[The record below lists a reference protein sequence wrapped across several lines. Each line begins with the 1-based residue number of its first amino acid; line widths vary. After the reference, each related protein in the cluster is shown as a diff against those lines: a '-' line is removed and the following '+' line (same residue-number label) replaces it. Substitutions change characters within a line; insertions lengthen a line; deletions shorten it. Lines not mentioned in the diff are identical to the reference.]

1 MKKRIILIPKDDI
14 VKYPPTISLINA
26 LLDLGIEVEC
36 VGRYSDE
43 AGRES
48 FEKRGVK
55 FVDIFRNIKD
65 ESKYRIVNWII
76 IIKRMREYTKAM
88 KHYFET
94 ANITENDLVWFI
106 YSSSI
111 AQLQPYIEKYN
122 YVVQFY
128 EFENFAIDGKSK
140 LLHPSYDVYRFLNKA
155 KALVHCE
162 YNRAV
167 ITNGLYG
174 LNKEYFILPNKP
186 YEGGFKKD
194 AVVPADVVKIIS
206 DLRAKLIGKKII
218 LYQGIFDPH
227 ERRLDDFCEAVPL
240 LPDEYV
246 FVAMGNGGSYFEAIK
261 RKYSSDR
268 ILFLPFIRPPF
279 HLEITK
285 LASFGVLAYYP
296 AAQNYVD
303 VLNPLYC
310 APNKIFEFGKFG
322 IPMIANDVPGL
333 KMIFETYK
341 CGATITYPLTSEK
354 IANTVLSMNEQYD
367 TMSTGSKAYY
377 DSVDIKKTIQE
388 ILDSVE

>member
-26 LLDLGIEVEC
+26 LLDLGLVVEC
-36 VGRYSDE
+36 VGRYSDDKR
-43 AGRES
+43 REQ
-48 FEKRGVK
+48 FEDRDVR
-55 FVDIFRNIKD
+55 FVDIFNKIKD
-65 ESKYRIVNWII
+65 ESRFRIVNWII
-76 IIKRMREYTKAM
+76 ILIRMFQYKRKM

-94 ANITENDLVWFI
+94 ANITGNDLVWFI

-111 AQLQPYIEKYN
+111 AHLQPYIEKCN

-128 EFENFAIDGKSK
+128 EYENFAIDGKSK
-140 LLHPSYDVYRFLNKA
+140 LLHPKYDVNRFLTKA
-155 KALVHCE
+155 KALIHCE

-186 YEGGFKKD
+186 YDGQGKQETI
-194 AVVPADVVKIIS
+194 VPPDVISIIS
-206 DLRAKLIGKKII
+206 EISTKFEGKKII

-246 FVAMGNGGSYFEAIK
+246 FVAMGNGGSYFETIK

-333 KMIFETYK
+333 KMIFEIYK

-367 TMSTGSKAYY
+367 TMSTGAKAYY
-377 DSVDIKKTIQE
+377 ESVDIKKTVQE